1 MPYTDIRLSRNLK
14 FQINM
19 TKTLQE
25 NIMNGIYGLEELP
38 LKEEQLDYLKEKG
51 FAPKNA
57 KLPDEE
63 E

>member
-1 MPYTDIRLSRNLK
+1 
-14 FQINM
+14 M

-25 NIMNGIYGLEELP
+25 NIMNGIYGLEKLP

-57 KLPDEE
+57 KLPDSEVN
-63 E
+63 